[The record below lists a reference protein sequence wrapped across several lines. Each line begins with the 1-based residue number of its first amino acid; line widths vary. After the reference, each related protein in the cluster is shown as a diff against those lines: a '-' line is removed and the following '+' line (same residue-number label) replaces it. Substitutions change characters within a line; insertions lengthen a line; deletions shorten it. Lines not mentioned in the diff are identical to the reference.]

1 MQDPCVFVIFGST
14 GHLSRTK
21 LLPSLYNLDVAG
33 RLPERIAILCVGR
46 RPWDTAKWREEV
58 THMLEERLGERMDR
72 QKLPQFLERVHYFL
86 GDISDDDT
94 FKRLKASL
102 EQTSSGFPSNF
113 VYYLSLPPVEYKMV
127 AQRLARN
134 GLNEEVSGWR
144 RLVIEKPFGYDLED
158 AEILDHSLRREF
170 GEDQIFRIDHYLG
183 KETVQNV
190 FVFRF
195 ANLMMEPLW
204 NRNYIDHV
212 QITHSEVAGIEDR
225 AAFYDG
231 AGALRDMIQSH
242 LLQLLTLVAMEP
254 PPNLDAES
262 IRDEKV
268 KVLKSIRPIPKNAV
282 HAHAFR
288 AQYGRGQAGGQ
299 QALSYLE
306 ETGVPRHSTTE
317 TYAAVKLYIDNWR
330 WRNVPFYL
338 RTGKRLAGQ
347 NSLISIRFKHPPQQ
361 LFRETQIEEIQPNWL
376 LLGIQPE
383 QCIRAEV
390 QVREPGIGMR
400 TRTTQL
406 DASTCHQAG
415 YYLDAY
421 EALLLDVID
430 GDHSQFLRSD
440 EVNWAWRVVDP
451 ILKVWAV
458 ERDFIHTYPAGS
470 WGPIEANRLFEKE
483 SQAWRNDLSSEST
496 GQSCFLTGADR

>member
-1 MQDPCVFVIFGST
+1 MLAPCVFTIFGAT

-21 LLPSLYNLDVAG
+21 LLPALFDLHKEG
-33 RLPERIAILCVGR
+33 RLPDGIAILCVGR
-46 RPWDTAKWREEV
+46 RPWDSPRWREEV
-58 THMLEERLGERMDR
+58 ARFLREKTAPDSISEAEFAG
-72 QKLPQFLERVHYFL
+72 FLEHVHYFL
-86 GDISDDDT
+86 GDIEAPDC
-94 FKRLKASL
+94 FPRLRETL
-102 EQTSSGFPSNF
+102 ETTAGFASNF
-113 VYYLSLPPVEYKMV
+113 IFYLSLPPAEYKRV
-127 AQRLARN
+127 ARLLADN
-134 GLNEEVSGWR
+134 GLNDETGGWR

-158 AEILDHSLRREF
+158 AESLDQSLRSRFAEN
-170 GEDQIFRIDHYLG
+170 QLYRIDHYLG

-212 QITHSEVAGIEDR
+212 QISHSETAGIEDR
-225 AAFYDG
+225 AEFYDG

-288 AQYGRGQAGGQ
+288 AQYGRGQVDGKPVQG
-299 QALSYLE
+299 YLE
-306 ETGVPRHSTTE
+306 EKSIPRDSTTE
-317 TYAAVKLYIDNWR
+317 TFAAVKLYLDNWR
-330 WRNVPFYL
+330 WRSVPFYL
-338 RTGKRLAGQ
+338 RTGKRLAD
-347 NSLISIRFKHPPQQ
+347 SHSAISIRFRHPPQQ
-361 LFRETQIEEIQPNWL
+361 LFRETQIAEIAPNWL

-383 QCIRAEV
+383 PCIRAEV
-390 QVREPGIGMR
+390 QIREPGIGMR
-400 TRTTQL
+400 TRTTLL
-406 DASTCHQAG
+406 DATTSDSSGHQP
-415 YYLDAY
+415 DAY
-421 EALLLDVID
+421 AALLLDVIE

-440 EVNWAWRVVDP
+440 EVNWAWKVVDP

-470 WGPIEANRLFEKE
+470 WGPMETNRLFEKE
-483 SQAWRNDLSSEST
+483 NQCWRNSLSIEFCSV
-496 GQSCFLTGADR
+496 

>member
-1 MQDPCVFVIFGST
+1 MLDSCVFTIFGST

-21 LLPSLYNLDVAG
+21 LLPALYNLDAAG
-33 RLPERIAILCVGR
+33 KLPEDLVILCVGR
-46 RPWDTAKWREEV
+46 RDWDTQSWRQEV
-58 THMLEERLGERMDR
+58 TRWLEERLVR
-72 QKLPQFLERVHYFL
+72 LPQPQSLQRFLERVHYFL
-86 GDISDDDT
+86 GNIEDAQM
-94 FKRLKASL
+94 FKLLRQHL
-102 EQTSSGFPSNF
+102 ETTQGMPPNYVF
-113 VYYLSLPPVEYKMV
+113 YLSLPPAEYKMV
-127 AQRLARN
+127 ARRLAESELNHEN
-134 GLNEEVSGWR
+134 GGWR

-158 AEILDHSLRREF
+158 AQTLDHSLRKDFDEK
-170 GEDQIFRIDHYLG
+170 QLFRIDHYLG

-195 ANLMMEPLW
+195 ANLMLEPLW

-212 QITHSEVAGIEDR
+212 QITHSEMAGIEDR
-225 AAFYDG
+225 AEFYDG

-288 AQYGRGQAGGQ
+288 AQYGRGQIGGQ
-299 QALSYLE
+299 PVPAYLE
-306 ETGVPRHSTTE
+306 EKGIPHHSVTE
-317 TYAAVKLYIDNWR
+317 TYAALKLYIDNWR

-338 RTGKRLAGQ
+338 RTGKRMAGGQ
-347 NSLISIRFKHPPQQ
+347 SFISIRFKHPPQQ
-361 LFRETQIEEIQPNWL
+361 LFRETQIDEIAPNWL

-390 QVREPGIGMR
+390 QVREPGLGMS

-406 DASTCHQAG
+406 DASTCSQAAGG
-415 YYLDAY
+415 YQLDAY
-421 EALLLDVID
+421 EALLLDVIA
-430 GDHSQFLRSD
+430 GDHSQYLRSD
-440 EVNWAWRVVDP
+440 EVHWAWQVVDP

-458 ERDFIHTYPAGS
+458 ERDFIHTYAAGT
-470 WGPIEANRLFEKE
+470 WGPTESNRLFEKE
-483 SQAWRNDLSSEST
+483 SQVWRNSLSSP
-496 GQSCFLTGADR
+496 

>member
-1 MQDPCVFVIFGST
+1 MLVLDPCVFTIFGST

-21 LLPSLYNLDVAG
+21 LLPSLYHLEAEN
-33 RLPERIAILCVGR
+33 RLPESVAIVCVGR
-46 RPWDTAKWREEV
+46 RPWNDETWRAEV
-58 THMLEERLGERMDR
+58 TRWLEERIVDGLDADCLAR
-72 QKLPQFLERVHYFL
+72 FLSKVFYFL
-86 GDISDDDT
+86 GDIEKEET
-94 FKRLKASL
+94 FGLLKDYL
-102 EQTSSGFPSNF
+102 EKTPAFPTNYVF
-113 VYYLSLPPVEYKMV
+113 YLSLPPAEYKMV
-127 AQRLARN
+127 SHRLALN
-134 GLNEEVSGWR
+134 GLNKEEVGWR

-158 AEILDHSLRREF
+158 ANSLDHSLRLDFSEN
-170 GEDQIFRIDHYLG
+170 QLYRIDHYLG

-195 ANLMMEPLW
+195 ANLLLEPLW

-212 QITHSEVAGIEDR
+212 QITHGEVAGIEDR
-225 AAFYDG
+225 AEFYDS

-282 HAHAFR
+282 HAHAYR
-288 AQYGRGQAGGQ
+288 AQYGRGRLGDKNVPG
-299 QALSYLE
+299 YLE
-306 ETGVPRHSTTE
+306 EKGIPETSTTE

-338 RTGKRLAGQ
+338 RTGKRMAE
-347 NSLISIRFKHPPQQ
+347 SHSMISIRFRHPPQQ
-361 LFRETQIEEIQPNWL
+361 LFRETQIQEIAPNWL

-383 QCIRAEV
+383 QFIRAEL

-400 TRTTQL
+400 TRKTIL
-406 DASTCHQAG
+406 DASTCDATEG
-415 YYLDAY
+415 YHLDAY
-421 EALLLDVID
+421 EALLLDVIE

-458 ERDFIHTYPAGS
+458 ERDFIPTYPAGT
-470 WGPIEANRLFEKE
+470 WGPQESNRLFEKE
-483 SQAWRNDLSSEST
+483 SQAWRNNMGGDVCITE
-496 GQSCFLTGADR
+496 

>member
-1 MQDPCVFVIFGST
+1 MLDPCVFTIFGST

-21 LLPSLYNLDVAG
+21 LLPALYHLEAEG
-33 RLPERIAILCVGR
+33 RLPDGLSIVCVGR
-46 RPWDTAKWREEV
+46 RPWDDETWRKEV
-58 THMLEERLGERMDR
+58 SRWLEERVGAQLDAAVLAR
-72 QKLPQFLERVHYFL
+72 FLEKVFYFL
-86 GDISDDDT
+86 GDIGEVKT
-94 FKRLKASL
+94 FAHFKEYL
-102 EQTSSGFPSNF
+102 EGNPKFPANVVF
-113 VYYLSLPPVEYKMV
+113 YLSLPPAEYKSV
-127 AQRLARN
+127 SHRLAAN
-134 GLNEEVSGWR
+134 GLNKQDSGWR

-158 AEILDHSLRREF
+158 AQALDLSLRRDFDER
-170 GEDQIFRIDHYLG
+170 QLYRIDHYLG

-195 ANLMMEPLW
+195 ANLLLEPLW

-212 QITHSEVAGIEDR
+212 QITHGEVAGIEDR
-225 AAFYDG
+225 AEFYDG

-282 HAHAFR
+282 HAHAYR
-288 AQYGRGQAGGQ
+288 AQYGRGRVNGNNVQG
-299 QALSYLE
+299 YLD
-306 ETGVPRHSTTE
+306 ETGIPKHSTTE
-317 TYAAVKLYIDNWR
+317 TYAALKLYIDNWR

-338 RTGKRLAGQ
+338 RTGKRMAE
-347 NSLISIRFKHPPQQ
+347 SHSMISIRFKHPPQQ
-361 LFRETQIEEIQPNWL
+361 LFRETQIQEIAPNWL

-390 QVREPGIGMR
+390 QIREAGIGMS

-406 DASTCHQAG
+406 DASTCAAGATGHQ
-415 YYLDAY
+415 LDAY
-421 EALLLDVID
+421 EALLLDVIE

-451 ILKVWAV
+451 VLKVWAV
-458 ERDFIHTYPAGS
+458 ERDYIPTYPAGS
-470 WGPIEANRLFEKE
+470 WGPEEADRLFEKE
-483 SQAWRNDLSSEST
+483 SQAWRNSLASE
-496 GQSCFLTGADR
+496 

>member
-1 MQDPCVFVIFGST
+1 MLEPCVFTIFGST

-21 LLPSLYNLDVAG
+21 LLPALYHLEAEG
-33 RLPERIAILCVGR
+33 RLPEGLSIVCVGR
-46 RPWDTAKWREEV
+46 RPWNDETWRKEV
-58 THMLEERLGERMDR
+58 SRWLEERVGVQLEADVLAR
-72 QKLPQFLERVHYFL
+72 FLAKVHYFL
-86 GDISDDDT
+86 GDIGEVKT
-94 FKRLKASL
+94 FASL
-102 EQTSSGFPSNF
+102 REYLESNPKFPANYVF
-113 VYYLSLPPVEYKMV
+113 YLSLPPAEYKTV
-127 AQRLARN
+127 SHRLAAN
-134 GLNEEVSGWR
+134 HLNKQESGWR

-158 AEILDHSLRREF
+158 AEALDRSLRKDFEE
-170 GEDQIFRIDHYLG
+170 GQLYRIDHYLG

-195 ANLMMEPLW
+195 ANLLLEPLW

-212 QITHSEVAGIEDR
+212 QITHGEIAGIEDR
-225 AAFYDG
+225 AEFYDG

-268 KVLKSIRPIPKNAV
+268 KVLKSIRPITKNAV

-288 AQYGRGQAGGQ
+288 AQYGRGRIGGNNVQ
-299 QALSYLE
+299 GYLDE
-306 ETGVPRHSTTE
+306 VGIPKQSTTE
-317 TYAAVKLYIDNWR
+317 TYAALKLYIDNWR

-338 RTGKRLAGQ
+338 RTGKRMAE
-347 NSLISIRFKHPPQQ
+347 SHSMISIRFKHPPQQ
-361 LFRETQIEEIQPNWL
+361 LFRETQIQEIAPNWL

-390 QVREPGIGMR
+390 QIREAGIGMS

-406 DASTCHQAG
+406 DASTCGAGPSGHQ
-415 YYLDAY
+415 LDAY
-421 EALLLDVID
+421 EALLLDVIE

-458 ERDFIHTYPAGS
+458 ERDYIPTYPAGT
-470 WGPIEANRLFEKE
+470 WGPEEADRLFEKE
-483 SQAWRNDLSSEST
+483 SQAWRNSLASK
-496 GQSCFLTGADR
+496 

>member
-1 MQDPCVFVIFGST
+1 MLVLDPCVFTIFGST

-21 LLPSLYNLDVAG
+21 LLPSLYRLEAEN
-33 RLPERIAILCVGR
+33 RLPAGIAIVCVGR
-46 RPWDTAKWREEV
+46 RPWNDESWRTEV
-58 THMLEERLGERMDR
+58 ARWLEERVGKGLDAACLAR
-72 QKLPQFLERVHYFL
+72 FLDKIFYFL
-86 GDISDDDT
+86 GNIEEEDT
-94 FKRLKASL
+94 FRLFRQYL
-102 EQTSSGFPSNF
+102 EANPDFPNNYVF
-113 VYYLSLPPVEYKMV
+113 YFSLPPAEYKRV
-127 AQRLARN
+127 AHRLALN
-134 GLNEEVSGWR
+134 GLNEEKAGWR

-158 AEILDHSLRREF
+158 ATTLDQSLRSDFSEN
-170 GEDQIFRIDHYLG
+170 QLYRIDHYLG

-195 ANLMMEPLW
+195 ANLMLEPLW

-212 QITHSEVAGIEDR
+212 QITHGEVAGIEDR
-225 AAFYDG
+225 AEFYDN

-254 PPNLDAES
+254 PPDLDAES

-268 KVLKSIRPIPKNAV
+268 KVLKSIRPIPKSAV

-288 AQYGRGQAGGQ
+288 AQYVRGRFGDNNVSG
-299 QALSYLE
+299 YLE
-306 ETGVPRHSTTE
+306 EKGIPEKSITE

-338 RTGKRLAGQ
+338 RTGKRMAE
-347 NSLISIRFKHPPQQ
+347 SHSMISIRFKHPPQQ
-361 LFRETQIEEIQPNWL
+361 LFRETQIQEIPPNWL

-383 QCIRAEV
+383 HFIRAEL

-400 TRTTQL
+400 TRKTIL
-406 DASTCHQAG
+406 DASTCDVSEGHH
-415 YYLDAY
+415 LDAY
-421 EALLLDVID
+421 EALLLDVIE

-458 ERDFIHTYPAGS
+458 ERDFIPTYPAGT
-470 WGPIEANRLFEKE
+470 WGPQESNRLFDRE
-483 SQAWRNDLSSEST
+483 SQAWRNNMANDVCSL
-496 GQSCFLTGADR
+496 D